1 MDALFAGLKAEWGQ
15 IDFLVHA
22 IGFSDKNE
30 LRGRYVDTSRANF
43 LMTMD
48 ISVYSFTAVC
58 QRAAAIMAP
67 GGSLLTL
74 TSGDYGPKGTGATGV
89 VWGLGGIVAGLLLAA
104 IVAHGVRTLVVVVG
118 GLGVVK
124 ELVAR
129 GEAGAPETE
138 RELHAARTQLRE
150 SGLPAAAL
158 WIVVGLVAIWKVVAL
173 TV

>member
-1 MDALFAGLKAEWGQ
+1 MSRVETSALWDALARARTFTGQ
-15 IDFLVHA
+15 CHRLPLRLLV
-22 IGFSDKNE
+22 
-30 LRGRYVDTSRANF
+30 
-43 LMTMD
+43 
-48 ISVYSFTAVC
+48 AV
-58 QRAAAIMAP
+58 AVTF
-67 GGSLLTL
+67 GVTVVGSLLTL

-89 VWGLGGIVAGLLLAA
+89 VWGFGGIVAVLLLTAV
-104 IVAHGVRTLVVVVG
+104 VAHGVRTLVVVVG

-150 SGLPAAAL
+150 RGLPAAAL
-158 WIVVGLVAIWKVVAL
+158 WIVLGLVAIGKVVAL